1 MREMISADGETTLK
15 VGEWIMLENGW
26 EYYLE
31 EGKDDVVF
39 GLACGA
45 SDELG
50 YVSKKELAPYIT
62 DRVVGGNLK
71 NPFCEPMPAVGYSW
85 VDSIEEE

>member
-15 VGEWIMLENGW
+15 VGEWIILENGW

-39 GLACGA
+39 GLVCGA
-45 SDELG
+45 SNELG
-50 YVSKKELAPYIT
+50 YVSKKELAPYIEG
-62 DRVVGGNLK
+62 RVVGKGLK
-71 NPFCEPMPAVGYSW
+71 SPFCAPMPAVGYSW
-85 VDSIEEE
+85 ADEEE